1 MLGRPLKIVWHEDA
15 ATLKHLYQQETDQE
29 IRPRLHALWLAREGH
44 SLVEVATLLAVHYHT
59 VLRWAAWYRKA
70 GLPEV
75 RLHRN
80 GGRQGRPAKLTPE
93 QQLRLRDELDQALF
107 HTAAQIKQ
115 HLATQ
120 YQVEY
125 RRTGVYSLLRRLKV
139 HKKVPRPHSV
149 KADDQAQE
157 AWKKGGSTH
166 SLRPSRLVVQA

>member
-1 MLGRPLKIVWHEDA
+1 MRGRPLNIEWHEDA

-44 SLVEVATLLAVHYHT
+44 SLVEVATLLAVHYNT

-80 GGRQGRPAKLTPE
+80 GGRQGRPAKLSSE
-93 QQLRLRDELDQALF
+93 QQLRLHDELDQALF

-125 RRTGVYSLLRRLKV
+125 RRSGVYSLLRRLKIG
-139 HKKVPRPHSV
+139 KKVPRPHSV

-157 AWKKGGSTH
+157 TWKKGANRAACRAAG
-166 SLRPSRLVVQA
+166 